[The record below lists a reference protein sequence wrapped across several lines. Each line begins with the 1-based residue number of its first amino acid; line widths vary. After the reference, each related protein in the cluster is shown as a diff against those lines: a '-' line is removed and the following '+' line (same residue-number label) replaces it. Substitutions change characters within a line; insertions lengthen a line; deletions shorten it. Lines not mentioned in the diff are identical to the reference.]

1 MAFINAYI
9 VYKELH
15 GDHSHSVL
23 EFRRNVS
30 RGLLTIAKPINPKR
44 GRPSMSPNTSS
55 PTANQSKKRRGVA
68 ASVADDVRFH
78 NLGVHWPEY
87 GRERGRI
94 EICALAK
101 LQSRPH
107 CRCSTCKGFLCCNEK
122 KCFRAYHAQWVGV
135 KYATEHGRWELCLL
149 AKVQSR
155 PHFLAQ
161 HVSSLSA
168 AKEGNGSR
176 AYTMQSKR
184 LKGCKYIVLVSTTK

>member
-1 MAFINAYI
+1 
-9 VYKELH
+9 
-15 GDHSHSVL
+15 
-23 EFRRNVS
+23 
-30 RGLLTIAKPINPKR
+30 
-44 GRPSMSPNTSS
+44 MSPVVSWQLPS
-55 PTANQSKKRRGVA
+55 QSTQSEAGHQCLLIPVA
-68 ASVADDVRFH
+68 LLRTKVRSAEVWLLEWQTMCDSTILASIGQSMVENVAESKY
-78 NLGVHWPEY
+78 VHWPNY
-87 GRERGRI
+87 NPG
-94 EICALAK
+94 
-101 LQSRPH
+101 PH

-155 PHFLAQ
+155 PHSLAQ